1 VRAQQITGQVAFHGE
16 GPVWWPGWGGLKWVD
31 MLAGAVLS
39 LDSNGRVHRRELGGI
54 VAALRPRR
62 TGGAV
67 LGVDRG
73 FALEDAT
80 GNIERLPE
88 LWTDHGVRMNEGS
101 CDPDGRF
108 LCGSMADDRSP
119 GTGALYR
126 LDPVGDVSKVLDGVT
141 ISNGLDWTADGS
153 RAFYNDTATLRV
165 DQFDDEEGE
174 LVRRRP
180 FVDLSEESLRP
191 DGLTVD
197 SEAHVW
203 VALSNGGQVRRYR
216 PDGRLDGMVELP
228 TIKVTACAFGGD
240 ALDQLF
246 ITTSRE
252 DQPDDG
258 IAGSLFRANVGVRGQ
273 LVRCFAG

>member
-1 VRAQQITGQVAFHGE
+1 MRAQQITGQVAFHGE